1 MSRINDVEARK
12 GYRLIIELQG
22 GNVVFLNMADKVDTI
37 RFFDLKDEDFFQ
49 TVETDGYSI
58 YWDFGRIKLGL
69 TEIYDMINKPVVASK
84 FANSYDYAQDK
95 NIANQTMVG

>member
-37 RFFDLKDEDFFQ
+37 RFFDLKDEDFFHYESPFSS
-49 TVETDGYSI
+49 VESP
-58 YWDFGRIKLGL
+58 L
-69 TEIYDMINKPVVASK
+69 
-84 FANSYDYAQDK
+84 
-95 NIANQTMVG
+95 